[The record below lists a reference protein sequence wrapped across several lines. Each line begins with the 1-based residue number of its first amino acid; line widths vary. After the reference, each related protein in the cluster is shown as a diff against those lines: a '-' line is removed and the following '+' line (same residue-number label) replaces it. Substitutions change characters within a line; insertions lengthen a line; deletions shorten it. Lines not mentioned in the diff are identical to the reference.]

1 MTVQLQANKAFD
13 TQDIERLVQDHQ
25 VHRDVYTS
33 QDAYALEMQH
43 LFANVW
49 VFVGHESQTPK
60 HGDYFTTQIGSQPVI
75 QVRHSDSKIKVL
87 HNRCPHKGTK
97 IAIDRHGNTGTFF
110 RCPYHAWSF
119 ETDGR
124 LKAVPLESGYS
135 DTSFE
140 TTENAN
146 GIKPVG
152 AVHNHRGFVFARLAD
167 SGISFDDFFGDSL
180 SSIDNMVDRSPEGR
194 LEVAGPPLR
203 YMHKCNWKM
212 LVENQTDTCHP
223 MVAHQS
229 SAGTAVRIWEELG
242 NPEPRP
248 PAMQIIAPFMS
259 PYEFFEKMGIRT
271 WPNGHGHTG
280 VSHSIHSDYDSI
292 PGYFEA
298 MCSTYGETRAKAIL
312 DENRHNTIYFPNI
325 MVKGPIQQLRNFI
338 PIGPDK
344 TLVESYIYRLV
355 GAPDEL
361 LARTAMYNRM
371 INAPTSIVGHDDLE
385 MYERAQEGLLSDGLE
400 WVNLQRL
407 HPSAP
412 EDFSQEAVENGTTE
426 RQMRNQFDAWK
437 TFMTSTMPRNASR
450 KGSE

>member
-1 MTVQLQANKAFD
+1 MSKPSDRLMAE
-13 TQDIERLVQDHQ
+13 DIEYMIQGHQ

-33 QDAYALEMQH
+33 RAVYDAEMRH
-43 LFANVW
+43 LFANAW

-60 HGDYFTTQIGSQPVI
+60 KGDYYTTQIGSQPVI
-75 QVRHSDSKIKVL
+75 QVRHSDGEIKVL

-97 IAIDRHGNTGTFF
+97 IAIDREGNTGKFF

-119 ETDGR
+119 KTDGCLLAIP
-124 LKAVPLESGYS
+124 LKKGYENTGL
-135 DTSFE
+135 DK
-140 TTENAN
+140 TENAK
-146 GIKPVG
+146 GMKAVG
-152 AVHNHRGFVFARLAD
+152 AVQNYRGFIFARL
-167 SGISFDDFFGDSL
+167 SQTGMSFEEFFGESL

-203 YMHKCNWKM
+203 YMHNCNWKM

-223 MVAHQS
+223 MVAHES
-229 SAGTAVRIWEELG
+229 SAGTAVKIWEELG

-248 PAMQIIAPFMS
+248 AAMQIIAPFMS
-259 PYEFFEKMGIRT
+259 PYEFFEGMGIRT

-280 VSHSIHSDYDSI
+280 VHHSIHSDYSAI
-292 PGYFEA
+292 AGYFEA
-298 MCSTYGETRAKAIL
+298 MCASYGEERAKAIM
-312 DENRHNTIYFPNI
+312 DENRHNTIYFPGI

-338 PIGPDK
+338 PLGPDK

-407 HPSAP
+407 YPDEE
-412 EDFSQEAVENGTTE
+412 EDFTQEAVENGTTE
-426 RQMRNQFDAWK
+426 RQMRNQFEAWK
-437 TFMTSTMPRNASR
+437 TFITMSMPRR
-450 KGSE
+450 SEQTQEAAE

>member
-1 MTVQLQANKAFD
+1 MSERHHPLSAE
-13 TQDIERLVQDHQ
+13 DIDAMIEGHQ

-33 QDAYALEMQH
+33 QRVFDLEMRH
-43 LFANVW
+43 LFANTW
-49 VFVGHESQTPK
+49 VFVGHESQTPNK
-60 HGDYFTTQIGSQPVI
+60 GDYYTTQIGNQPVI
-75 QVRHSDSKIKVL
+75 QVRHSDGEIKVL

-97 IAIDRHGNTGTFF
+97 IAIDREGNTGKFF

-119 ETDGR
+119 KTDGCLLAIP
-124 LKAVPLESGYS
+124 LKKGYEGTGLENT
-135 DTSFE
+135 D
-140 TTENAN
+140 NAK
-146 GIKPVG
+146 GMKPVG
-152 AVHNHRGFVFARLAD
+152 AVKNYRGFIFARLAED
-167 SGISFDDFFGDSL
+167 GISFEDFFLDSL
-180 SSIDNMVDRSPEGR
+180 SSIDNMVDRSPAGR

-223 MVAHQS
+223 MVAHES
-229 SAGTAVRIWEELG
+229 SAGTAVKIWEELG

-259 PYEFFEKMGIRT
+259 PYEFFENMGIRT

-280 VSHSIHSDYDSI
+280 VHHSIHSDYSAI

-298 MCSTYGETRAKAIL
+298 MCDAYGEDRAKAIL
-312 DENRHNTIYFPNI
+312 DENRHNTIYFPSI

-338 PIGPDK
+338 PLGPDK

-355 GAPDEL
+355 DAPDQL

-385 MYERAQEGLLSDGLE
+385 MYERAQEGLMSDGLE

-407 HPSAP
+407 YPVDG
-412 EDFSQEAVENGTTE
+412 EDFSEAAVENGTTE
-426 RQMRNQFDAWK
+426 RQMRNQFDAWRK
-437 TFMTSTMPRNASR
+437 FMTATMRHCAIGTPEAA
-450 KGSE
+450 E